1 MSVTAALFG
10 LYYLIG
16 IKILKKGKIYAT
28 IFVHRF
34 FHLLCRIALAGY
46 LPICCLAGWAIID
59 PSHRDGLLIIPI
71 LFLLFLGIGLPIFNY
86 LVVRGEKTDFLFYS
100 TRIRYGPLY
109 VQFKREKVLF
119 IFFVYARKLIL
130 AVFFGFLIPQN
141 HQDLA
146 DVNLFYAQIFLPAA
160 LMLFYIV
167 GLVIIKPYVDFMH
180 MILDAFLNFLNI
192 LTLGVA
198 ILFRNS
204 DVSQRNV
211 GLLAVMIFQITGLIS
226 VILAYL
232 YTWMFYA
239 GYNSVS
245 ELCGKKK
252 EENKDLVQEEAKP
265 AADDH
270 HQSDKLKDKSEKSD
284 EVEMK
289 ETNIE
294 TKPEGEKK
302 PKKKKKQGQSPK
314 EINEENL
321 GNLSISDD

>member
-34 FHLLCRIALAGY
+34 FHLLCRLALAAY

-59 PSHRDGLLIIPI
+59 PTHRNGLLIIPI
-71 LFLLFLGIGLPIFNY
+71 IFLIILGIGLPVLNY
-86 LVVRGEKTDFLFYS
+86 LVVRGEKMDFLYYS
-100 TRIRYGPLY
+100 TRIRYGSLY

-119 IFFVYARKLIL
+119 IFAVYSRKIIL

-141 HQDLA
+141 QDLT
-146 DVNLFYAQIFLPAA
+146 DVNLFYAQIFLPAIF
-160 LMLFYIV
+160 MLLYIV
-167 GLVIIKPYVDFMH
+167 ALIVVKPYVDFMH
-180 MILDAFLNFLNI
+180 MILDGFLNFLNI

-204 DVSQRNV
+204 DVTQRNV

-252 EENKDLVQEEAKP
+252 DDRNDLVEEAKP
-265 AADDH
+265 AEKPKTDH
-270 HQSDKLKDKSEKSD
+270 SNSKENTSKSD

-289 ETNIE
+289 ETLE
-294 TKPEGEKK
+294 TKQEKK
-302 PKKKKKQGQSPK
+302 PKKKKKPTTPTGQSPK

-321 GNLSISDD
+321 GNLEISDD